1 MPNEELQQAIAWFEN
16 RLSAAVMPGAR
27 EMFGIALSVL
37 REKQEREMRSGMS
50 EQRLIDANALIQ
62 DLVSKRGFYPAIVK
76 SAVEQAPTVPAEV
89 IVHCRDCKYKEQAR
103 VNKKGFLICPTS
115 GMEITDDDFC
125 SYGERRES
133 EESK

>member
-1 MPNEELQQAIAWFEN
+1 
-16 RLSAAVMPGAR
+16 
-27 EMFGIALSVL
+27 
-37 REKQEREMRSGMS
+37 MS

-76 SAVEQAPTVPAEV
+76 SAVEKAPTVPAEV
-89 IVHCRDCKYKEQAR
+89 VVHCRDCKYKEQAR
-103 VNKKGFLICPTS
+103 VNKKGFLICPAS
-115 GMEITDDDFC
+115 GMEITDNDYC